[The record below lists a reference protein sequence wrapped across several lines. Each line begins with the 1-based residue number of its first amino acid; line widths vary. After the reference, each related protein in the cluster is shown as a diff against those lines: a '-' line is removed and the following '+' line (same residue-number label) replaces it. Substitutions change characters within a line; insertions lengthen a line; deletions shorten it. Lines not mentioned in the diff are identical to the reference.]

1 MEYNG
6 IRRAKFID
14 RPNRFIANVE
24 LDGKRETVHVKNTGR
39 CREIFVEG
47 TTVILEEGKNPN
59 RKTRYSIIG
68 GYRMT
73 VDMDLFI

>member
-1 MEYNG
+1 MKYNG

-24 LDGKRETVHVKNTGR
+24 LTEKGR
-39 CREIFVEG
+39 RYMSRIRKCKEIFVEG
-47 TTVILEEGKNPN
+47 TTVILEEGINSN

-68 GYRMT
+68 GYKEIY
-73 VDMDLFI
+73 L